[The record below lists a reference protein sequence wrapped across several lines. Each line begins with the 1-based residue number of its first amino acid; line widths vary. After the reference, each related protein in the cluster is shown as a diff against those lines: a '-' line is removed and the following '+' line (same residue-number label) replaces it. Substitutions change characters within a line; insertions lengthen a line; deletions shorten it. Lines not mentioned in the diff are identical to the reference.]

1 MAEEEGNEVRIKTVN
16 ESTYFQV
23 KAKTLAWVGGILFSA
38 ITTAGGF
45 LSNQLLKVNTE
56 TNEKVI
62 ELKGEVKELSTEV
75 KQLKEQE
82 LKSLNTTVMFM
93 YGQLQILTSESSAG
107 SRSQVQPNLPT
118 FRPPVVNGN

>member
-107 SRSQVQPNLPT
+107 SRSQV
-118 FRPPVVNGN
+118 